1 MRVLIVSG
9 SREIVHV
16 MVPPLGEASLAAY
29 LIEQGHDVK
38 ILDLT
43 LSADYKRD
51 LEKVI
56 SSFNPQIIGV
66 SIRNI
71 DSTTYPGNL
80 FFYLPVK
87 NVVLYIKEL
96 VEPRVPVI
104 LGGSGFSIFSEEIL
118 KDLNHD
124 FGVVGEGE
132 YAFAEILKWSLSSKA
147 SLAYRK
153 LR

>member
-80 FFYLPVK
+80 F
-87 NVVLYIKEL
+87 
-96 VEPRVPVI
+96 
-104 LGGSGFSIFSEEIL
+104 
-118 KDLNHD
+118 
-124 FGVVGEGE
+124 
-132 YAFAEILKWSLSSKA
+132 
-147 SLAYRK
+147 
-153 LR
+153 